1 VIHAPHSELE
11 GKALTS
17 IKFDELHGGVKMST
31 VCKAFSVFLLVGTV
45 VGLYIVCQPCSEH
58 PISVSI
64 TTTPQ
69 GAKGEEKIVLKAALN
84 GSGLSHGEVRLNFA
98 PTTPKNLVSFS
109 GNYHSIKGYTDSR
122 GVFISTW
129 APSVSGEYMIAA
141 LVSKAGCVDG
151 ETVCFLRVP
160 ESRQD
165 RRLLKAP
172 ISISSSNRPGG

>member
-1 VIHAPHSELE
+1 MSPAI
-11 GKALTS
+11 KALL
-17 IKFDELHGGVKMST
+17 IVWLFG
-31 VCKAFSVFLLVGTV
+31 AAI
-45 VGLYIVCQPCSEH
+45 GLAVVCQPDSEE
-58 PISVSI
+58 PITVSVS
-64 TTTPQ
+64 TSPQ
-69 GAKGEEKIVLKAALN
+69 GAKHEQKVVLKAALN
-84 GSGLSHGEVRLNFA
+84 GNGLSQGEVRLNFA

-129 APSVSGEYMIAA
+129 TPSVPGEYMIAA

>member
-1 VIHAPHSELE
+1 
-11 GKALTS
+11 
-17 IKFDELHGGVKMST
+17 MST
-31 VCKAFSVFLLVGTV
+31 VCKAFSVFLLVGTA
-45 VGLYIVCQPCSEH
+45 VGLYMVYQPCSEQ
-58 PISVSI
+58 PISVSM

-69 GAKGEEKIVLKAALN
+69 GAKGEEKIVLKAVLN

-129 APSVSGEYMIAA
+129 APSVPGEYMIAA

-151 ETVCFLRVP
+151 ETVCFLLVP